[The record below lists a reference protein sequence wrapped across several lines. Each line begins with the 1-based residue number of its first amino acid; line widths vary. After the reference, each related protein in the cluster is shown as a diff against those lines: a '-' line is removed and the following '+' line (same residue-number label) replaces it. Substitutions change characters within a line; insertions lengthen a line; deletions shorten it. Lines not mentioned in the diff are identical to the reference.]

1 MTAFVGEEISIPTTV
16 IAGGNAAEIP
26 AWTANPVTPNGN
38 MSQQGVTD
46 SSGNLWFVT
55 DDGVVQKV
63 ADGNPD
69 PAHVPTDGTGIGTGV
84 LTTIP
89 GISGAAGEYVSKP
102 IILDVGGQD
111 YMFVAGQNSAT
122 EATMHKIRLSDGNR
136 QSFSSLTGGSEK
148 LKGLSEHNGK
158 IYFAYST
165 TNANSRG
172 GIARLNTAGGMSLDT
187 SFSGNGRLLLQNG
200 RDFGITGTGAQ
211 VEIAFD
217 SADNLYVTA
226 DRTDFFGGF
235 PFNQPTLRSWDA
247 NGVNRSPTSRDVG
260 GFNTATGGLAGNTV
274 HSPVVDGANIY
285 IALDRSGFG
294 GTNQIEARR
303 TSDGSLNTLFTTI
316 NFGGERVIENP
327 VVSGANLYV
336 STDQGKVHS
345 YNKTT
350 GAFVATFDSG
360 SAGSLTMPTFD
371 GTDFYV
377 GQGSRVHKV
386 DSGTMTRDAT
396 WPAPGVSAAGAIE
409 APPLVVGTEVYV
421 GSPSRIQGFEAPIP
435 STTLTDQTGV
445 QKTPGGND
453 YLSTHSVG
461 DTFNVT
467 VKTGATPTDW
477 TGTATVVDVGGVG
490 KLNITGFSGTTDLTG
505 KLTVNVVSPPITPT
519 LPTSLKIGSNYVTG
533 DTPTVTVNKPG
544 PDNTPGN
551 ADDTSE
557 NLLSTGATPKVK
569 VITAAMIGTPG
580 FDAAAYGAGD
590 LGKLDIDLTGVTP
603 DGTGNYNL
611 TATAGSRYLQA
622 TTFNNQGTI
631 GAYPA
636 TETPELKSIT
646 DSGGVAVTGVT
657 ATSGVADVNG
667 QLDIVLSGTPSAT
680 GTLTLTFDGPL
691 TATPATTLSNVGT
704 NYAPGEVVLVTTNV
718 PKQGGGTNFL
728 TATATNNNNGT
739 LTISALNGIPSSS
752 SSTVANA
759 YNVTA
764 NPGTIHH
771 LPNENPA
778 ATTGSYG
785 NGEVVGISLIDTG
798 TGVAPVDALAA
809 PITATGTGQADG
821 SVLIAFSGTPT
832 SSNGITVKVDP
843 GNLSAAPTTPGSL
856 AGVGTGYATVA
867 LGEALNVGAAI
878 TVPGMTATATNQN
891 DGTVNIALA
900 GAVTPG
906 TTPGAYTVTANAGT
920 VRHLPNE
927 NPAATTGSYGNG
939 EVVAVT
945 LTDTGTGVAPVDA
958 LAAPITATGTG
969 QADGSVLIAFSGTP
983 NSSNAI
989 TVKVDPGNLT
999 AAPTTPGSLTG
1010 VGTGYAT
1017 VALGEAL
1024 NVGAVTT
1031 VPGMTATAT
1040 NQNDGKVNI
1049 ALAGAVTPGTSP
1061 GAYTV
1066 TANAGS
1072 VRHLPNENPAA
1083 ATGSYGNGEVVGIS
1097 LTDTGT
1103 GVAPVDALA
1112 APITATGTGQAD
1124 GSVLIA
1130 FSGTPTSSNA
1140 ITIKVDPGNLTAAP
1154 TTAGSLT
1161 GIGTGYATGEAVTA
1175 NVTGVAGMTATATNN
1190 NNGTLNIGLGAVPAG
1205 TAPGTY
1211 QVQANPGATF
1221 QLPNENI
1228 AANTGSYGNGEVVAV
1243 ALTDN
1248 VTGLAPAG
1256 GLTASGTGQ
1265 GDGSLQITF
1274 TNSPTSA
1281 NPIQVAPATGSP
1293 SLAQT
1298 SLSNVGS
1305 GYNPAEPIPTI
1316 TVTDPGG
1323 TDVTGTA
1330 AVTGINAADGSLNV
1344 DLTGVTLTAASPTG
1358 TYTVATSN
1366 GTIASIPTALNG
1378 IGSGYSPADTPPTV
1392 TVTDPLLATLTGAT
1406 ASINPNGTLSINLAG
1421 VAATAAGS
1429 YTVNA
1434 TGGTGSGMQQGLDDT
1449 GKDLWDFSHADF
1461 KNFIQTL
1468 TNVRAVNGAT
1478 TSSLAFSESRLET
1491 NIQNLEL
1498 AGGRIVDADMAEEMV
1513 EVAKSQILLQTATDS
1528 LTKHNRLSVD
1538 VDRTLMGLSGGM

>member
-1 MTAFVGEEISIPTTV
+1 MLGGSVQLAKSTSLYMESAHRNLSRGLNRLSTGVKLSNGVDDAGGLGVSMNIGAKLKKAFKVRENVQNARSFLEHQDAALSSMGKALDRMAELRTKYDDLVAGRPERELYNKEFKEMQSEILSMRGRKFNGVSIFSTDPKDPMSFYIPTSDDGISTQVTINRTGFFDGLTIGSSTPGSTPATTFNGVTGSFAGSVQGNAGGAITPVTRTPLSGLHATPIDFTITAGGTVADFPTTPLLGASPAIGITVKAGGTVADFPTAPLIGTSPAVGITVKAGGTVADFAATPVKGSHTAIPVTVVEGTPTTITATALQGTGSHNENVTAFAGEEISIPTTV

-38 MSQQGVTD
+38 ISQQGVTD

-63 ADGNPD
+63 EAGD
-69 PAHVPTDGTGIGTGV
+69 PAAAGTGV
-84 LTTIP
+84 ITTIP
-89 GISGAAGEYVSKP
+89 GLSGAAGDYVSKP
-102 IILDVGGQD
+102 IILPVGGQE
-111 YMFVAGQNSAT
+111 YMFVAGQNGGGTAT
-122 EATMHKIRLSDGNR
+122 VHKIRLSDGNR
-136 QSFSSLTGGSEK
+136 QEFSALTGGSEK

-158 IYFAYST
+158 IYFAFST
-165 TNANSRG
+165 TGGNSTG
-172 GIARLNTAGGMSLDT
+172 GIVRLNTAGGMSRDN

-200 RDFGITGTGAQ
+200 RDFGITGSGAQ

-235 PFNQPTLRSWDA
+235 AFNQPSLRSFDA
-247 NGVNRSPTSRDVG
+247 NGANRFSGDVG

-285 IALDRSGFG
+285 ITLDRSGFG
-294 GTNQIEARR
+294 GANQIEARQ
-303 TSDGSLNTLFTTI
+303 TSDGNPLGGFTTI
-316 NFGGERVIENP
+316 NLPGRRFIGNP
-327 VVSGANLYV
+327 VVSGAHLYV
-336 STDQGKVHS
+336 ATNQGNVYK
-345 YNKTT
+345 YDKTT
-350 GAFVATFDSG
+350 GGPPVGIFSSG
-360 SAGSLTMPTFD
+360 SGTPLTMPVFD

-377 GQGSRVHKV
+377 GQATNLIHKV
-386 DSGTMTRDAT
+386 DSTSMGARDAA

-409 APPLVVGTEVYV
+409 VPPLVVGTEVYV
-421 GSPSRIQGFEAPIP
+421 GSPSRIQGFEAPTP
-435 STTLTDQTGV
+435 STTLTNQTGV

-467 VKTGATPTDW
+467 VKTGATLTDW
-477 TGTATVVDVGGVG
+477 TGTATVVDDGGVG

-580 FDAAAYGAGD
+580 FDAAPYGAGD

-667 QLDIVLSGTPSAT
+667 QLDIVLAGTPSAT
-680 GTLTLTFDGPL
+680 GTLTLTFDGSL

-728 TATATNNNNGT
+728 TATATNNNDGT

-891 DGTVNIALA
+891 DGTVNITLA

-906 TTPGAYTVTANAGT
+906 TTPGGLHRHSQRRHSASPAERKSGRNNRKLWKWRSRGYIAY
-920 VRHLPNE
+920 RHRHGRSSGRCSRRPHNRHRHWPSRRVSLNRFLGHSHLVQR
-927 NPAATTGSYGNG
+927 NHRQGRSG
-939 EVVAVT
+939 E
-945 LTDTGTGVAPVDA
+945 LDGRSDNSRLSHWRRYWLRHRGTGRS
-958 LAAPITATGTG
+958 T
-969 QADGSVLIAFSGTP
+969 Q
-983 NSSNAI
+983 
-989 TVKVDPGNLT
+989 
-999 AAPTTPGSLTG
+999 
-1010 VGTGYAT
+1010 
-1017 VALGEAL
+1017 
-1024 NVGAVTT
+1024 
-1031 VPGMTATAT
+1031 
-1040 NQNDGKVNI
+1040 
-1049 ALAGAVTPGTSP
+1049 
-1061 GAYTV
+1061 
-1066 TANAGS
+1066 
-1072 VRHLPNENPAA
+1072 R
-1083 ATGSYGNGEVVGIS
+1083 
-1097 LTDTGT
+1097 
-1103 GVAPVDALA
+1103 
-1112 APITATGTGQAD
+1112 
-1124 GSVLIA
+1124 
-1130 FSGTPTSSNA
+1130 
-1140 ITIKVDPGNLTAAP
+1140 
-1154 TTAGSLT
+1154 
-1161 GIGTGYATGEAVTA
+1161 
-1175 NVTGVAGMTATATNN
+1175 
-1190 NNGTLNIGLGAVPAG
+1190 
-1205 TAPGTY
+1205 
-1211 QVQANPGATF
+1211 
-1221 QLPNENI
+1221 
-1228 AANTGSYGNGEVVAV
+1228 
-1243 ALTDN
+1243 
-1248 VTGLAPAG
+1248 
-1256 GLTASGTGQ
+1256 
-1265 GDGSLQITF
+1265 
-1274 TNSPTSA
+1274 
-1281 NPIQVAPATGSP
+1281 
-1293 SLAQT
+1293 
-1298 SLSNVGS
+1298 
-1305 GYNPAEPIPTI
+1305 
-1316 TVTDPGG
+1316 
-1323 TDVTGTA
+1323 
-1330 AVTGINAADGSLNV
+1330 
-1344 DLTGVTLTAASPTG
+1344 
-1358 TYTVATSN
+1358 
-1366 GTIASIPTALNG
+1366 
-1378 IGSGYSPADTPPTV
+1378 
-1392 TVTDPLLATLTGAT
+1392 
-1406 ASINPNGTLSINLAG
+1406 
-1421 VAATAAGS
+1421 
-1429 YTVNA
+1429 
-1434 TGGTGSGMQQGLDDT
+1434 
-1449 GKDLWDFSHADF
+1449 
-1461 KNFIQTL
+1461 
-1468 TNVRAVNGAT
+1468 R
-1478 TSSLAFSESRLET
+1478 
-1491 NIQNLEL
+1491 
-1498 AGGRIVDADMAEEMV
+1498 GR
-1513 EVAKSQILLQTATDS
+1513 
-1528 LTKHNRLSVD
+1528 HNRPRD
-1538 VDRTLMGLSGGM
+1538 DRDGDKPK

>member
-1 MTAFVGEEISIPTTV
+1 MTAFAGEEISISTTV
-16 IAGGNAAEIP
+16 TAGGNAAEIP

-38 MSQQGVTD
+38 VSQQGVTD
-46 SSGNLWFVT
+46 SAGNLWFVT

-63 ADGNPD
+63 EAGD
-69 PAHVPTDGTGIGTGV
+69 PAAAGTGV

-519 LPTSLKIGSNYVTG
+519 LPTSVSFGTNYAPLENPTITVTKPDSSTQALAAADVTNNGDGTLTVSLANVLMAGVGNYAVGASNGAIRLLPHGSGSSSLDDKGTGYSAGETVPFISSSSTGITYTGNAAATVDGGAKIDVDVTGITPTSVGTLTLVFDSPVQGPTNLTNVGSGYDASETAPTVTITNGTGNKGTLAGTATINGDGTLNITFSGNASAKGTLNAQAANGTFFKIPAENDRGTGYTPLPTPAPGVTVTRGGVPVVGVTGSGAVDAGGLVDTTFTGNAGSATPVDVSIANGTISFATTNYTLQGTGYDVSETGASAPVITVTPPSGAGGAQTVNATVAADGTLSFTLPTPTETGNHIISAAGGTYFKIPDTPDKGTGYTPLPTPAPGVTVTRGGVPVVGVTGSGAVDAGGLVDTTFTGNAGSATPVDVSVANGSMSFATPSYTGQAGGYHTSETPLITITPTAGAAQTLNATVAVDGTLSFTMPTPNTTGAHTISAAAGGYYQVADQLNQGSGYNPGDTPTISLQRGGTAVAGLTANAVAGADGKIDITGFTGNAGNGAIDVSVTPGGLGFPTTTFNMGSGYSAG
-533 DTPTVTVNKPG
+533 DTPTVTVTDPV
-544 PDNTPGN
+544 T
-551 ADDTSE
+551 
-557 NLLSTGATPKVK
+557 LLPVPGATVT
-569 VITAAMIGTPG
+569 VN
-580 FDAAAYGAGD
+580 GAGS
-590 LGKLDIDLTGVTP
+590 LAVDISGVTP
-603 DGTGNYNL
+603 VN
-611 TATAGSRYLQA
+611 
-622 TTFNNQGTI
+622 
-631 GAYPA
+631 P
-636 TETPELKSIT
+636 
-646 DSGGVAVTGVT
+646 GVHQV
-657 ATSGVADVNG
+657 
-667 QLDIVLSGTPSAT
+667 SAT
-680 GTLTLTFDGPL
+680 
-691 TATPATTLSNVGT
+691 
-704 NYAPGEVVLVTTNV
+704 
-718 PKQGGGTNFL
+718 
-728 TATATNNNNGT
+728 NGT
-739 LTISALNGIPSSS
+739 
-752 SSTVANA
+752 TVSLPASVNA
-759 YNVTA
+759 
-764 NPGTIHH
+764 
-771 LPNENPA
+771 
-778 ATTGSYG
+778 
-785 NGEVVGISLIDTG
+785 
-798 TGVAPVDALAA
+798 
-809 PITATGTGQADG
+809 
-821 SVLIAFSGTPT
+821 
-832 SSNGITVKVDP
+832 
-843 GNLSAAPTTPGSL
+843 
-856 AGVGTGYATVA
+856 
-867 LGEALNVGAAI
+867 
-878 TVPGMTATATNQN
+878 
-891 DGTVNIALA
+891 
-900 GAVTPG
+900 
-906 TTPGAYTVTANAGT
+906 
-920 VRHLPNE
+920 
-927 NPAATTGSYGNG
+927 
-939 EVVAVT
+939 
-945 LTDTGTGVAPVDA
+945 
-958 LAAPITATGTG
+958 
-969 QADGSVLIAFSGTP
+969 
-983 NSSNAI
+983 
-989 TVKVDPGNLT
+989 
-999 AAPTTPGSLTG
+999 
-1010 VGTGYAT
+1010 
-1017 VALGEAL
+1017 
-1024 NVGAVTT
+1024 
-1031 VPGMTATAT
+1031 
-1040 NQNDGKVNI
+1040 
-1049 ALAGAVTPGTSP
+1049 
-1061 GAYTV
+1061 
-1066 TANAGS
+1066 
-1072 VRHLPNENPAA
+1072 
-1083 ATGSYGNGEVVGIS
+1083 
-1097 LTDTGT
+1097 
-1103 GVAPVDALA
+1103 
-1112 APITATGTGQAD
+1112 
-1124 GSVLIA
+1124 
-1130 FSGTPTSSNA
+1130 
-1140 ITIKVDPGNLTAAP
+1140 
-1154 TTAGSLT
+1154 
-1161 GIGTGYATGEAVTA
+1161 
-1175 NVTGVAGMTATATNN
+1175 
-1190 NNGTLNIGLGAVPAG
+1190 
-1205 TAPGTY
+1205 
-1211 QVQANPGATF
+1211 
-1221 QLPNENI
+1221 
-1228 AANTGSYGNGEVVAV
+1228 
-1243 ALTDN
+1243 
-1248 VTGLAPAG
+1248 
-1256 GLTASGTGQ
+1256 
-1265 GDGSLQITF
+1265 
-1274 TNSPTSA
+1274 
-1281 NPIQVAPATGSP
+1281 
-1293 SLAQT
+1293 
-1298 SLSNVGS
+1298 
-1305 GYNPAEPIPTI
+1305 
-1316 TVTDPGG
+1316 
-1323 TDVTGTA
+1323 
-1330 AVTGINAADGSLNV
+1330 
-1344 DLTGVTLTAASPTG
+1344 
-1358 TYTVATSN
+1358 
-1366 GTIASIPTALNG
+1366 
-1378 IGSGYSPADTPPTV
+1378 IGSGYSPSEPAPVV
-1392 TVTDPLLATLTGAT
+1392 TVTDPASATRPGAT
-1406 ASINPNGTLSINLAG
+1406 AAINANGTVNVNLTG
-1421 VAATAAGS
+1421 VTPTTAGS
-1429 YTVNA
+1429 YAVNVA
-1434 TGGTGSGMQQGLDDT
+1434 GGTVSGVQQGLDDT
-1449 GKDLWDFSHADF
+1449 SKDLWDFSHADF
-1461 KNFIQTL
+1461 EKLIQTL
-1468 TNVRAVNGAT
+1468 TDVIAVNGAI